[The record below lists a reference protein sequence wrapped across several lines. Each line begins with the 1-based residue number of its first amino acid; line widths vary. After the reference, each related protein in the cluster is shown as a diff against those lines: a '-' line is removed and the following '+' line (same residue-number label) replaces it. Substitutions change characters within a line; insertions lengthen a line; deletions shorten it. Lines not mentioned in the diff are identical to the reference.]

1 MSSTNQAYPP
11 RFKDLRS
18 IAIRWWYQWRGIQ
31 IYTEMKILEQ
41 L

>member
-11 RFKDLRS
+11 RFADLRS
-18 IAIRWWYQWRGIQ
+18 IAIRWYQSKGIQ
-31 IYTEMKILEQ
+31 IYTGMKNQVL